1 MGMSGQ
7 TKLLCATALTCL
19 AVVAGGPDAMAQS
32 SIKIGVSGA
41 ATGPASPNYLP
52 NIEGLRAYV
61 RALNERGGVNGSKIK
76 LIVLDDKAAPTDAAA
91 NAKRLIDDEQVL
103 AVGLM
108 SLSSTYQ
115 PMFQASTRTKTPVL
129 LLGMGVC
136 PTNTTGPQMNPL
148 VFCGG
153 STSDP
158 NTAAAWQ
165 VPLVKALGEKN
176 KDKVKLAL
184 VAMDIPISRQGV
196 DTMERIAGTLGV
208 EVTDKQAIPPAAAD
222 VSGAAARII
231 SKDANY
237 ATSYAPVSTTVQML
251 GALRR
256 QGWNGWYVHNHSSDA
271 EDTLRQL
278 KDPKLVMSPEYA
290 FTVEKLPIFDAIAA
304 AAKKYDGNLP
314 VDKLTLGWASGMVL
328 EAALK
333 KCGDGCSK
341 EKLLESLVGL
351 NVQTGGIYP
360 DPINWTKQDH
370 RRPASFIA
378 YAWDEK
384 SQSVKRISEWA
395 RVTGAEPVV
404 AKVTK

>member
-1 MGMSGQ
+1 MSKQ
-7 TKLLCATALTCL
+7 MKLLCATALTCL
-19 AVVAGGPDAMAQS
+19 AVTAGVGAALAQS
-32 SIKIGVSGA
+32 TFKIGVSGA
-41 ATGPASPNYLP
+41 ATGPASPNYSP
-52 NIEGLRAYV
+52 NIEGLRTYV
-61 RALNERGGVNGSKIK
+61 RALNDRGGVNGSKVE
-76 LIVLDDKAAPTDAAA
+76 LIVLDDKAAPSEAAS
-91 NAKRLIDDEQVL
+91 NAKRLMDDEQVL

-108 SLSSTYQ
+108 SLSSTYA
-115 PMFQASTRTKTPVL
+115 PVFQAAARTKTPVL

-136 PTNTTGPQMNPL
+136 PATATGPQMNPF
-148 VFCGG
+148 VFCSG

-165 VPLVKALGEKN
+165 VPLVKALAEKN
-176 KDKVKLAL
+176 QDKLKLAL
-184 VAMDIPISRQGV
+184 IAMDIPISRQGV
-196 DTMERIAGTLGV
+196 DTMEKIAGTIGV
-208 EVTDKQAIPPAAAD
+208 EVADKQAIPPAAAD

-290 FTVEKLPIFDAIAA
+290 FTVEKLPIFDEIAA
-304 AAKKYDGNLP
+304 TAKKYDVNLP

-333 KCGDGCSK
+333 KCGDGCTK

-360 DPINWTKQDH
+360 DPINWTKDDH
-370 RRPASFIA
+370 RRPASFVA
-378 YAWDEK
+378 YVWDEK
-384 SQSVKRISEWA
+384 SQSIKRITEWA
-395 RVTGAEPVV
+395 KVKDGEPAV
-404 AKVTK
+404 ANMTN

>member
-1 MGMSGQ
+1 MSKR
-7 TKLLCATALTCL
+7 TKWLCATALTC
-19 AVVAGGPDAMAQS
+19 VAAAGINAASAQS
-32 SIKIGVSGA
+32 AFKIGISGA
-41 ATGPASPNYLP
+41 ATGPASPNYSP

-61 RALNERGGVNGSKIK
+61 RALNDRGGVDGNKVE
-76 LIVLDDKAAPTDAAA
+76 LIVLDDKASPSESAS
-91 NAKRLIDDEQVL
+91 NAKQLMDDEQVL

-108 SLSSTYQ
+108 SLSSTYA
-115 PMFQASTRTKTPVL
+115 PMFQAATRTKTPVL

-136 PTNTTGPQMNPL
+136 PATATGPQMNPF
-148 VFCGG
+148 VFCSG

-165 VPLVKALGEKN
+165 VPLVKALAEKN
-176 KDKVKLAL
+176 NDKLKLAL
-184 VAMDIPISRQGV
+184 VAMDIPISRQGI
-196 DTMERIAGTLGV
+196 DTMEKLAGSMGV
-208 EVTDKQAIPPAAAD
+208 DVADKQAIPPGAAD

-231 SKDANY
+231 SKEANY

-290 FTVEKLPIFDAIAA
+290 FTVEKLPIFEEIGA
-304 AAKKYDGNLP
+304 AAKKYGVNLP

-333 KCGDGCSK
+333 KCGTGCTR
-341 EKLLESLVGL
+341 EKLLEALVGL

-360 DPINWTKQDH
+360 DPINWTKDDH
-370 RRPASFIA
+370 RRPASFVA

-384 SQSVKRISEWA
+384 SQSVKRITEWA
-395 RVTGAEPVV
+395 KVRDGEAVV
-404 AKVTK
+404 AKMAN